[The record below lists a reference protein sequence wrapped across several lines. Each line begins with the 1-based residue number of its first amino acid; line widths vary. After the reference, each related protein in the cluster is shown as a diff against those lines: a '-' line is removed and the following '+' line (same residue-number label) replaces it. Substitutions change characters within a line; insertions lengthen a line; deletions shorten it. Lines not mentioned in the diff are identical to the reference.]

1 MKSQLVRRAV
11 SVEEW
16 NVDAPNAAAQSGEG
30 ASAYQRVSQDIR
42 LKVHYLMEQILHEKE
57 QQRQL
62 QHERRIEQEQVN
74 IGMED
79 VLTSEAAGAVLSGK
93 EIIGNWE
100 TN

>member
-16 NVDAPNAAAQSGEG
+16 NVDAPTAAAQSGEG

-57 QQRQL
+57 QQQQL

-93 EIIGNWE
+93 EIISN
-100 TN
+100 

>member
-93 EIIGNWE
+93 EIIGN
-100 TN
+100 

>member
-16 NVDAPNAAAQSGEG
+16 NVDAPTAAAQSGEG
-30 ASAYQRVSQDIR
+30 ASAYRRVSQDIR
-42 LKVHYLMEQILHEKE
+42 LKVHYLMEQILHEKT
-57 QQRQL
+57 QQQQL
-62 QHERRIEQEQVN
+62 QHELRIEQEQVN

-93 EIIGNWE
+93 EIIGN
-100 TN
+100 